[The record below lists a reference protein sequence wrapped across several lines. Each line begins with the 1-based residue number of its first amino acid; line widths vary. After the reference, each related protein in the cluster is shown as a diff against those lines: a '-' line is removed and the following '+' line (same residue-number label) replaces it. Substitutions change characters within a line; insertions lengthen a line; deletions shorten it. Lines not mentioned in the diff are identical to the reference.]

1 MTLFAPGDPRP
12 VHFMGIAGAGMT
24 ALALLARSRGVPVSG
39 CDNDTSGTGDLEAL
53 SVPVWRGHDPLHVDQ
68 ARGVVVTAAIAQDHP
83 ELARAR
89 ALGLLVWRR
98 ADALGAV
105 VNGTTLVAVAGT
117 HGKTTT
123 SAMVTEA
130 LAAAGCDPTGLVGG
144 RVAAWGGNARIGGT
158 RLYVVEAD
166 EFDRA
171 FLALTPTVAVIN
183 NIEADHLECYDGSVA
198 QLEQAFVSFA
208 SGAQRVL
215 VGADDAGASRVAAA
229 LTAPVWRVGTGADAD
244 VRIDAVELEAQGSRA
259 RITLPGGRAVA
270 LRLRLPGVHN
280 VRNAAAALGVVRALD
295 ADPDRAAAA
304 LETFLGAA
312 RRFERVGDAGGVT
325 VMDDYAHH
333 PSEVRATL
341 SAARQAFPARRLL
354 AVFQPHLYSRTAQ
367 HGAALGRALAGADA
381 VVVAP
386 IYAAREQPIPGVTAA
401 LVAAGAREAGAQV
414 ELVEDR
420 AGLARYVARATRP
433 GDVVFTLGAGDVTR
447 VGPELVALLGE
458 GETR

>member
-12 VHFMGIAGAGMT
+12 VHFMGIAGAGMA
-24 ALALLARSRGVPVSG
+24 ALALLARRRGVPVNG
-39 CDNDTSGTGDLEAL
+39 CDNDTSGAGDLETIG
-53 SVPVWRGHDPLHVDQ
+53 VPVWRGHDPAHVDQ
-68 ARGVVVTAAIAQDHP
+68 ARGVVVTAAVPRDHP

-89 ALGLLVWRR
+89 ALGLPVVRR
-98 ADALGAV
+98 ADALATV

-130 LAAAGCDPTGLVGG
+130 LTGAGCDPTGLVGG

-158 RLYVVEAD
+158 RLSVVEAD

-183 NIEADHLECYDGSVA
+183 NVEADHLECYDGSVA
-198 QLEQAFVSFA
+198 QLEQAFVTFA
-208 SGAQRVL
+208 GGAQRVL
-215 VGADDAGASRVAAA
+215 VGADDAGASRVADA
-229 LTAPVWRVGTGADAD
+229 LTAPVWRVGTAAAAD
-244 VRIDAVELEAQGSRA
+244 VRIDAVALGADGSRA
-259 RITLPGGRAVA
+259 RILLPGGRAVA
-270 LRLRLPGVHN
+270 LRLRLPGLHN
-280 VRNAAAALGVVRALD
+280 VRNAAAALGVVQALD

-304 LETFLGAA
+304 LEAFTGAA
-312 RRFERVGDAGGVT
+312 RRFERVGEAGGVT

-333 PSEVRATL
+333 PSEVQATL
-341 SAARQAFPARRLL
+341 SAARQAFPKRRLI
-354 AVFQPHLYSRTAQ
+354 AVFQPHLYSRTAR
-367 HGAALGRALAGADA
+367 HGAALGRALADADA
-381 VVVAP
+381 VLVAP

-414 ELVEDR
+414 ELVEER
-420 AGLARYVARATRP
+420 GTLARRVARVVRP
-433 GDVVFTLGAGDVTR
+433 GDVVLTLGAGDVTR
-447 VGPELVALLGE
+447 VGPELLALLGA